1 MSDFEIAIVVCVLFF
16 GGFVKGSIGFGTPL
30 VAAPLLA
37 LFIAPK
43 EIVTL
48 LALPLLISNFTDT
61 YRLRSEW
68 RAIREIWLY
77 LLVAMAFMPVGVWF
91 LGFGDPDFIR
101 LMMGVMAYIYL
112 LVESRLG
119 FFKELGAGF
128 QRIVGAVMG
137 ATLGFVYGT
146 TTISGAINIIYFSM
160 LRLAKNPFIFLMNA
174 FNSTGMCV
182 IILSLYL
189 QGFYT
194 KPRFTNA
201 LMAIIPVYV
210 GYWAGIRV
218 REHIDQALFFKLI
231 RIALFLIATSLV
243 IKFVMGKM

>member
-1 MSDFEIAIVVCVLFF
+1 MSELEFVATVCVLFF

-37 LFIAPK
+37 LFLAPQNV
-43 EIVTL
+43 VTM
-48 LALPLLISNFTDT
+48 LALPLLVTNITDT

-68 RAIREIWLY
+68 RALGEIWLY
-77 LLVAMAFMPVGVWF
+77 LLCALAFIPVGVWF

-101 LMMGVMAYIYL
+101 LMMGVMAYTYL
-112 LVESRLG
+112 LVESRLAS
-119 FFKELGAGF
+119 FKELGAGF
-128 QRIVGAVMG
+128 QRIVGAMMG

-146 TTISGAINIIYFSM
+146 TTISGAINMIYFSM

-174 FNSTGMCV
+174 FNTSGMFV
-182 IILSLYL
+182 IIASLTL

-194 KPRFTNA
+194 KPRLTSG
-201 LMAIIPVYV
+201 LLAIIPVCI
-210 GYWAGIRV
+210 GYLVGIRV
-218 REHIDQALFFKLI
+218 RERIDQALFFRLI

-243 IKFVMGKM
+243 LKFIMGKM

>member
-1 MSDFEIAIVVCVLFF
+1 MSEVEAVVITCVLLF

-37 LFIAPK
+37 LFIAPQ

-48 LALPLLISNFTDT
+48 LALPLLVSNITDT
-61 YRLRSEW
+61 YRLRAEW
-68 RAIREIWLY
+68 RSLREIWLY
-77 LLVAMAFMPVGVWF
+77 LLCALAFMPVGVWF

-101 LMMGVMAYIYL
+101 LMMGVMAYTYL
-112 LVESRLG
+112 LVESRLS
-119 FFKELGAGF
+119 FFKELGTSF
-128 QRIVGAVMG
+128 QRIVGALMG
-137 ATLGFVYGT
+137 AVLGFVYGT

-174 FNSTGMCV
+174 FNTTGMFV
-182 IILSLYL
+182 IISSLWL

-201 LMAIIPVYV
+201 LLAIIPVYV

-231 RIALFLIATSLV
+231 RIALV
-243 IKFVMGKM
+243 PDRHEPRDQVRHGED